1 MRRLLSPSEIQDYDL
16 STRLGGADV
25 RNLHGDFEDNNER
38 NNHYNNKGN
47 NDGNNETQRQSN
59 SNCEIRKVRDMS
71 LNQFQSKLIKQF
83 NIKYKRKEIIWS
95 RKGKVIHSILFFFK
109 LNKHC

>member
-1 MRRLLSPSEIQDYDL
+1 MNGQNKLGELEEQDISLAMRRLLSPSEIQDYDL

-47 NDGNNETQRQSN
+47 NDGNNETQRQSD
-59 SNCEIRKVRDMS
+59 SNHSGIRTVRDIS
-71 LNQFQSKLIKQF
+71 LNQF
-83 NIKYKRKEIIWS
+83 
-95 RKGKVIHSILFFFK
+95 
-109 LNKHC
+109 